1 MAKQVSVLSVFVA
14 SPDDV
19 ADERECLEGVIREL
33 NLQWTSRCVR
43 LELVRWE
50 THVYP
55 GVGSDPQQVINEQI
69 GDDYDI
75 FLGLLCDDSMD

>member
-19 ADERECLEGVIREL
+19 PDERECLEGVIREL
-33 NLQWTSRCVR
+33 NLQWKSRCVR

-50 THVYP
+50 THAYP
-55 GVGSDPQQVINEQI
+55 GVGFRPPGSD
-69 GDDYDI
+69 
-75 FLGLLCDDSMD
+75 